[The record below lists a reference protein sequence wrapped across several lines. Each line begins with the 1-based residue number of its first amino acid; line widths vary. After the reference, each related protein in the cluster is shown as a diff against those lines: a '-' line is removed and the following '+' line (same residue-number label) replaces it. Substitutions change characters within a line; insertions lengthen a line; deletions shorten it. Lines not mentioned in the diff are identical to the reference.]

1 MRRSDGYGNA
11 MPDLQGDIA
20 GQVLL
25 AVRILSGTLAA
36 VFAFAGVLVFSMQG
50 RAWPWFSCLPARSG
64 SGLDAVRAI
73 RQVGGGC
80 RRAGLSVDRRRGGI
94 RFRNDFFGHLVRLG
108 GILGEGGVYCPVCP
122 ICPR

>member
-1 MRRSDGYGNA
+1 

-50 RAWPWFSCLPARSG
+50 RAWPWFSCLP
-64 SGLDAVRAI
+64 GLDLVWMLSAPFAKWGEVAEGRVCLWIA
-73 RQVGGGC
+73 
-80 RRAGLSVDRRRGGI
+80 AGAG
-94 RFRNDFFGHLVRLG
+94 FAFAMTFLVTWFA
-108 GILGEGGVYCPVCP
+108 
-122 ICPR
+122 